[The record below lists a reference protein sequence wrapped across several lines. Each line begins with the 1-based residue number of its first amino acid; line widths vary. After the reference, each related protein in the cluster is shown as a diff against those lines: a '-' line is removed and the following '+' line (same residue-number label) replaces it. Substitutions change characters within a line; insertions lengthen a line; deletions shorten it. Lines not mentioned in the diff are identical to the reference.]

1 MKKQKRRE
9 NKPAEVVAAA
19 PRFPWWYWAAG
30 LAALF
35 IVLEAYGPALRGPFV
50 LDDQYL
56 FYADPGTTSY
66 TLSQALHTLR
76 PLLMASFWVN
86 YTMSGPVTYSYHAV
100 NVLLHFGVSILA
112 MCIAAR
118 LLQWA
123 GVEGRM
129 RQVLAAFAGALF
141 LLHPLQTE
149 SVAYV
154 ASRSEV
160 LSVLFYYAA
169 FAVFL
174 YDNSQKMSLRRAL
187 AIVALFGAAIA
198 TKEHT
203 LTLPLLFLLTDFFWG
218 RGGWRKNIVL
228 YGLLAVLS
236 AVGGLV
242 VAKMLATASSAGF
255 AMKDLSPVMYF
266 FTECRVIWI
275 YARLF
280 FLPYGQNVDPDLAI
294 SQGPMDHGAI
304 FGLAALIALA
314 AAAWIFRKRWPLA
327 SYGVFVFLLLLAPTS
342 SLAPIRDVMA
352 ERRMYL
358 PFIGLTLV
366 VLEVLR
372 RLELKQAI
380 AAGVAILSIAAVLTY
395 QRSNVWSSAEALWT
409 DTAAKSP
416 RKMRP
421 LFHLAF
427 AQYQEGNCGRA
438 AATFEA
444 ASRLDAPDYRLL
456 VDWANAL
463 SCAGQ
468 KDRAADEYSAAIR
481 LNPGL
486 AEAYVGLSAVYG
498 EQRKLDEALRAL
510 DTAHAIDPGIAQ
522 IYVNRGGVFE
532 LQGNR
537 AGAAEQYRHALK
549 IDPTNRTARE
559 ALQRLGR

>member
-9 NKPAEVVAAA
+9 NKRAEAAA
-19 PRFPWWYWAAG
+19 ASPRAPWWYWAAG

-35 IVLEAYGPALRGPFV
+35 IVFEVYGPALRGPFV

-56 FYADPGTTSY
+56 FYADPGTVSFTFFD
-66 TLSQALHTLR
+66 ALHTLR
-76 PLLMASFWVN
+76 PLLMASFWMN
-86 YTMSGPVTYSYHAV
+86 YAMSGPVTYSYHAV
-100 NVLLHFGVSILA
+100 NVLLHFGVSVLA
-112 MCIAAR
+112 MFIAAR
-118 LLQWA
+118 LLEWA
-123 GVEGRM
+123 GVEGRK
-129 RQVLAAFAGALF
+129 RQALAVFAGALF

-154 ASRSEV
+154 ASRSDV

-174 YDNSQKMSLRRAL
+174 YDNSEKMVLARAL
-187 AIVALFGAAIA
+187 AIVALFGAAIG

-218 RGGWRKNIVL
+218 RSGWRKNIVL
-228 YGLLAVLS
+228 YSLLAALCVAGGLL
-236 AVGGLV
+236 
-242 VAKMLATASSAGF
+242 VARMLASASSVGF
-255 AMKDLSPVMYF
+255 AMKDLSPLMYF

-280 FLPYGQNVDPDLAI
+280 FLPYGQNVDPDIAI

-304 FGLAALIALA
+304 FGLGALIALA
-314 AAAWIFRKRWPLA
+314 AAAWICRKRWLLA

-342 SLAPIRDVMA
+342 SFLPIRDVMA

-380 AAGVAILSIAAVLTY
+380 AAGAAILTISTVMTY
-395 QRSNVWSSAEALWT
+395 QRAEVWSSALALWT
-409 DTAAKSP
+409 DTSAKSP
-416 RKMRP
+416 KKMRP
-421 LFHLAF
+421 MFHLAF

-438 AATFEA
+438 ATTFEA

-468 KDRAADEYSAAIR
+468 KDHAADEYMAAIR
-481 LNPGL
+481 LNPWL

-498 EQRKLDEALRAL
+498 EQRKLDEAVRAL
-510 DTAHAIDPGIAQ
+510 DTAQAIDPGIAQ

-532 LQGNR
+532 LQGNGV
-537 AGAAEQYRHALK
+537 GAAAQYRRALSL
-549 IDPTNRTARE
+549 DPANRTARE